1 MKKTLKWTI
10 ILILLDM
17 TIGTVIMH
25 FFDLEKF
32 AEQYPGYILLGIL
45 GIVII
50 WMVVKKYRSL
60 RFIDKQDICIQFL
73 EMS

>member
-1 MKKTLKWTI
+1 MKKTLKWTM

-17 TIGTVIMH
+17 TVGTVIMY
-25 FFDLEKF
+25 FFDVEKF

-50 WMVVKKYRSL
+50 WLGVKKYKSL
-60 RFIDKQDICIQFL
+60 RFIDRQDVRIQFL
-73 EMS
+73 EG

>member
-1 MKKTLKWTI
+1 MKKTLKWTT

-17 TIGTVIMH
+17 TIDVVFMH
-25 FFDLEKF
+25 FFDVEKF

-50 WMVVKKYRSL
+50 
-60 RFIDKQDICIQFL
+60 
-73 EMS
+73 